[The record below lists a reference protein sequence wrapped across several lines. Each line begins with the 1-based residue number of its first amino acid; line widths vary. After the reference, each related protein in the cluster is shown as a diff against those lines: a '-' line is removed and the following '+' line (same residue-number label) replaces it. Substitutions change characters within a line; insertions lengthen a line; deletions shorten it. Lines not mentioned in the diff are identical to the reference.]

1 MNRQDILQQ
10 ETMKRFQS
18 VPKAKTDV
26 KPSQKM
32 VKTMQLRKRIEV
44 MEEARALGCS
54 VDELYM
60 SEVK

>member
-1 MNRQDILQQ
+1 
-10 ETMKRFQS
+10 MKRFQS

-32 VKTMQLRKRIEV
+32 IKTMQLRKRIEV

-60 SEVK
+60 GGL

>member
-1 MNRQDILQQ
+1 MNRQDMLQQ
-10 ETMKRFQS
+10 ETMKRFHS

-32 VKTMQLRKRIEV
+32 IKTMQLRKRIEV
-44 MEEARALGCS
+44 MEEAKAVGCS

-60 SEVK
+60 GGV